1 MMYYKVVFA
10 GENIFFENQSAN
22 PDPSPHHVESIIETE
37 STIGPEPIIGF
48 ISCQYIRAESEDL
61 AVAIAKRDLLV
72 NWNQSFNA
80 DRKLGMPKL
89 TLQHIVTVNR
99 WLKPKTTDD
108 YHWFTSDAHK
118 QAQLS
123 KMLEKTSR
131 WFNSRQ

>member
-10 GENIFFENQSAN
+10 GENIFFENDSAN
-22 PDPSPHHVESIIETE
+22 PDPSLNQ
-37 STIGPEPIIGF
+37 PEPIIGF
-48 ISCQYIRAESEDL
+48 ISCQYIRAETEDL
-61 AVAIAKRDLLV
+61 AIAIAKRDLLV

-99 WLKPKTTDD
+99 WFKPKTTDD

-118 QAQLS
+118 QEQLS
-123 KMLEKTSR
+123 KMLEKSRR
-131 WFNSRQ
+131 WFGNKK